1 MIMATATTTA
11 GMACGMNAIESSMI
25 RPGTRCRTIT
35 QASRKARI
43 MVPLATQN
51 DTQSE
56 LPAARSTRVLE
67 NSCLVIGERQLAEHL
82 QRRHPVIRQQGSQE
96 QDQQRQQHRQ
106 EEVEDRRAPA
116 RASAFCRARSAA
128 A

>member
-11 GMACGMNAIESSMI
+11 GMACGMNAIESRMI
-25 RPGTRCRTIT
+25 RPGTRWRTIT

-56 LPAARSTRVLE
+56 LAAARSTRVSE
-67 NSCLVIGERQLAEHL
+67 NS
-82 QRRHPVIRQQGSQE
+82 
-96 QDQQRQQHRQ
+96 
-106 EEVEDRRAPA
+106 
-116 RASAFCRARSAA
+116 RS
-128 A
+128 